1 MPDAPGAAKGG
12 REDGVY
18 WREPTCGLTV
28 KGPSIARRG
37 DGGPDFCV
45 GLGAQVCSCSRW
57 LAPHDQLE
65 PAPDQVGSIRPAS
78 DKGQHSFA
86 CMHART
92 HARMLTDIPL
102 QIPTT
107 SRMHAQVYSSG
118 QHEVDFNINRHS
130 DGVVYVGVA
139 VPHIAQDK
147 TWCRR
152 DANDQCWYYFGTG
165 FTNALRN
172 GWNDVVSKEVGGPE
186 MKVPKLQPGDKVRV
200 MLDMDAGV
208 IKFSKF
214 SLDDGSW
221 KRIPGEIGG
230 LREPVVMAC
239 CIQEKGDSVALSDS
253 AKVVLKEGDAGSIEA
268 KKKANKYAHVQSKLA
283 ALGALGN
290 GSNDK
295 DRDKDKASDPNGGEG
310 GGLPPN
316 RDALLQSRDVAQ
328 VQKQPRL
335 GERERTT
342 TTTRPW
348 GVRAAQDARER
359 AALASNGANGV
370 QRSRERRSASLNR
383 LPRGLGADAKVGA
396 EVREAGGAGPGEDE
410 ADAKEPGAMTQ
421 RLESHLGVAVD
432 VGDTLIGR
440 SARSK
445 GGAGARGSAGRAG
458 GGVSLTRRGPPLVVN
473 DVSLSVCLS
482 LTRART
488 HARTHARTRARAHT
502 HIHTHSISACVYL
515 SQVYVHVF

>member
-1 MPDAPGAAKGG
+1 
-12 REDGVY
+12 
-18 WREPTCGLTV
+18 
-28 KGPSIARRG
+28 
-37 DGGPDFCV
+37 
-45 GLGAQVCSCSRW
+45 
-57 LAPHDQLE
+57 
-65 PAPDQVGSIRPAS
+65 
-78 DKGQHSFA
+78 
-86 CMHART
+86 MHV
-92 HARMLTDIPL
+92 
-102 QIPTT
+102 
-107 SRMHAQVYSSG
+107 QVYSSG

-172 GWNDVVSKEVGGPE
+172 GWNDVVSKEVGGPD

-214 SLDDGSW
+214 SLDDGAW
-221 KRIPGEIGG
+221 KRLPGEIGG

-253 AKVVLKEGDAGSIEA
+253 AKVVLKEGEAGSVEA

-295 DRDKDKASDPNGGEG
+295 DRDKDKAPDSNGGEG
-310 GGLPPN
+310 GGVPPN

-335 GERERTT
+335 GERVERT

-359 AALASNGANGV
+359 AALAPNGANFGV

-396 EVREAGGAGPGEDE
+396 EGRDAGGAGPGEDG
-410 ADAKEPGAMTQ
+410 ADAEELGALTQ
-421 RLESHLGVAVD
+421 RLESHLGVAVE

-440 SARSK
+440 TARSK
-445 GGAGARGSAGRAG
+445 GGVGARGAAGRAG
-458 GGVSLTRRGPPLVVN
+458 GGAGLTRRGAPLVVH
-473 DVSLSVCLS
+473 DASLSVSLSHS
-482 LTRART
+482 
-488 HARTHARTRARAHT
+488 RARAHT
-502 HIHTHSISACVYL
+502 HTDTYTHTHTHTRYLCLCESVCLSVACVCTCL
-515 SQVYVHVF
+515 VDICL